1 MTQYQP
7 RIRPVEGDQLTTEN
21 AAEIADKLPNGSVTD
36 DGIAFTVWD
45 SPVTAAFGWYVFW
58 DRDGNASAW
67 PAADFEHDYES
78 TPDPTDRELIDAL
91 TARIDALEATRS

>member
-1 MTQYQP
+1 MTQFQP
-7 RIRPVEGDQLTTEN
+7 RIRTLEGVQVTAEN
-21 AAEIADKLPNGSVTD
+21 AAEVAGRLLDGTVTADGV
-36 DGIAFTVWD
+36 AFTVFE

-67 PAADFEHDYES
+67 PAVDFEHDYEP

-91 TARIDALEATRS
+91 TARIAAVEATRS